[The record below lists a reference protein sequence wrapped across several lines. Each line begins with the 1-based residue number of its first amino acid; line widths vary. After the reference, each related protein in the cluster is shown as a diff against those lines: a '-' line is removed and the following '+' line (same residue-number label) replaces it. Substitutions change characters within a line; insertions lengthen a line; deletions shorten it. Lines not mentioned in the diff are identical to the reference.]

1 MKRLTIV
8 SAAVLA
14 AIVSL
19 PSMARDNDTL
29 VGDYYVG
36 PRIGLFGTDS
46 DRLAVDNGRIDTFA
60 GGFDS
65 AFAGIEAGMNF
76 TPEWGYRM
84 YFDYLRGDAQ
94 SLGTVDGTI
103 FGVDVMYN
111 FDQNWYGT
119 IGFNATD
126 YADQVHRFYRVGLG
140 HKTFLN
146 NDWALTVEGAVQQD
160 EGDQT
165 EFLVMTGLRYY
176 FGMNGYNPNAT
187 AAAEEPAAA
196 PAPVVRDSDR
206 DGVADD
212 RDACADTPAGYKVD
226 ANGCTV
232 YENETVRRDLVV
244 TFGFDSSVIPADQK
258 GDIRVAA
265 DFLKE
270 YPQLDVTIEGHTD
283 STGPADYNQWLSEQ
297 RAKAV
302 GDSLVSDFGIE
313 QSRVNTV
320 GYGETK
326 PRVSNDTRENRAL
339 NRRIEANMSVTK
351 QVPVKD

>member
-1 MKRLTIV
+1 MKRLTVV

-14 AIVSL
+14 ALVTL
-19 PSMARDNDTL
+19 PSMARDNESL
-29 VGDYYVG
+29 VNGYYVG

-46 DRLAVDNGRIDTFA
+46 DRLAVDNGRIDNFA

-65 AFAGIEAGMNF
+65 AFIGIEGGMQF
-76 TPEWGYRM
+76 TPEWGYRA
-84 YFDYLRGDAQ
+84 YYDYLRGDAQ
-94 SLGTVDGTI
+94 SLGTVDGSI
-103 FGVDVMYN
+103 FGIDLMYN

-119 IGFNATD
+119 LGFNATD
-126 YADQVHRFYRVGLG
+126 IADQVHRFYRVGLG

-146 NDWALTVEGAVQQD
+146 NNWALTIEGAVQQD

-165 EFLVMTGLRYY
+165 EFLLMTGLRYY
-176 FGMNGYNPNAT
+176 FGGSYAPQQT
-187 AAAEEPAAA
+187 AVSEPAAA
-196 PAPVVRDSDR
+196 PAPVVRDSDG
-206 DGVADD
+206 DGVPDD
-212 RDACADTPAGYKVD
+212 RDACANTPMNYKVD

-244 TFGFDSSVIPADQK
+244 TFGFDSSAIPADQK

-302 GDSLVSDFGIE
+302 GDSLVTEFGIE

-326 PRVSNDTRENRAL
+326 PRVPNDTRENRAM

-351 QVPVKD
+351 EVPVKD